1 MNRHESTD
9 EFRLREARLAA
20 WNGPREAWE
29 ARGPADVAY
38 TLEAL
43 GVTPNEFAAILDL
56 AHQATSGFVPAGL
69 VFGGYRYGVAW
80 ADRTSGELL
89 GVYRGFAIV
98 AWTVMAGV

>member
-1 MNRHESTD
+1 MRRHERTD
-9 EFRLREARLAA
+9 EFRQREARLAA

-29 ARGPADVAY
+29 ARGPADIAY

-43 GVTPNEFAAILDL
+43 GVAPNEFAAILNL
-56 AHQATSGFVPAGL
+56 AHQATSGFMPAGL

-98 AWTVMAGV
+98 AWTVTAGA